1 MNGPLRPLAALAAI
15 AAAGLLAARAGSMG
29 GGSAVAGWVLLV
41 AFAIGL
47 PVAML
52 VYAFAHRR
60 VGVIVLALCLGL
72 SVNVVYV
79 ANAVPANAAAS
90 NTNQFWFNNCCTQ
103 TFACPSGIWDLLQS
117 SAGLTSNTS
126 RVGGT
131 GVSYTYCSDTFTSSQ
146 SLQANTTTANLY
158 MANGSSTKTCD
169 FTGELLWYQAAS
181 STTTS
186 LGLSATQTIPT
197 NTSANAPMSFS
208 WATTAVASFA
218 DGDRLYFTVT
228 FTSTGPNCNNSALTT
243 GVIAPSNF
251 VTATIVSE
259 VVIGFLLLAPALPLA
274 ARWWKRRRP

>member
-1 MNGPLRPLAALAAI
+1 MTRSLRPLAAFATI
-15 AAAGLLAARAGSMG
+15 AAAGVLAARAASVGSTFT
-29 GGSAVAGWVLLV
+29 AADFFLLV
-41 AFAIGL
+41 ALGIGL
-47 PVAML
+47 PVAMV

-60 VGVIVLALCLGL
+60 VGIVVLAFCVGL

-79 ANAVPANAAAS
+79 ANAVPANAAAN

-103 TFACPSGIWDLLQS
+103 SFACPSGIWDLLQS

-126 RVGGT
+126 RVGGA

-197 NTSANAPMSFS
+197 NTSANAPTSFS
-208 WATTAVASFA
+208 WATAAVASFA
-218 DGDRLYFTVT
+218 DGDRLYFAVA

-259 VVIGFLLLAPALPLA
+259 VVIGFLLLAPVLPA
-274 ARWWKRRRP
+274 AIRWLTRRRS

>member
-1 MNGPLRPLAALAAI
+1 MNGPLRPLAGLAAI

-52 VYAFAHRR
+52 VYASAHRR
-60 VGVIVLALCLGL
+60 VGVIVLALCVGL

-79 ANAVPANAAAS
+79 ANAVPANAAAD

-126 RVGGT
+126 RGG
-131 GVSYTYCSDTFTSSQ
+131 GAAVSYTYCSDTFTSAQ

-158 MANGSSTKTCD
+158 MGNGSSSKTCD
-169 FTGELLWYQAAS
+169 FTGELLWYHAAS

-186 LGLSATQTIPT
+186 LGLSATQTIAT
-197 NTSANAPMSFS
+197 NTPGTAPTTFN
-208 WATTAVASFA
+208 WATSAVASFA
-218 DGDRLYFTVT
+218 DGDRLYLTLNFTN
-228 FTSTGPNCNNSALTT
+228 TGSNCNSSQLNT
-243 GVIAPSNF
+243 GTVYPSNF
-251 VTATIVSE
+251 TTATIVSE
-259 VVIGFLLLAPALPLA
+259 IVLGFLLLAPALPLA
-274 ARWWKRRRP
+274 GRWWKQRRP